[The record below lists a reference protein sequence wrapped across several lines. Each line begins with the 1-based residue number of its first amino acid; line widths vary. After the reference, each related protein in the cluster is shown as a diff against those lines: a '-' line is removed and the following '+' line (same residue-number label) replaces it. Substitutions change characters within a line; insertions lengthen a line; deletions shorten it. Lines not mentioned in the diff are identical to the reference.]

1 MQKLKSRNIIS
12 FGFKFCPLV
21 KFVQKLNLNSH
32 LLAHFNTRLL
42 KFFRLIQPDRE
53 TLFQDLC
60 REQVMMH
67 VTPSEVKLQK
77 KQRKVETEVVDL
89 KSKLAAAQGA
99 KSLVLSNREIRLLR
113 LVAPK
118 ISLYSNK
125 QMFLA

>member
-1 MQKLKSRNIIS
+1 MT
-12 FGFKFCPLV
+12 FLV
-21 KFVQKLNLNSH
+21 L
-32 LLAHFNTRLL
+32 TI
-42 KFFRLIQPDRE
+42 FRLIQSDRE

-113 LVAPK
+113 FALQFLFSPK
-118 ISLYSNK
+118 ILRFFRTD
-125 QMFLA
+125 M